1 MLAVPVDLES
11 QFSDLLAKEEI
22 SQNQS
27 WYFRKWLRY
36 YLDFCHKHMFSPE
49 AAESL
54 GPFLE

>member
-36 YLDFCHKHMFSPE
+36 YLDFCHKHLVSPE
-49 AAESL
+49 ASES
-54 GPFLE
+54 